1 MALTMRALSAK
12 TVAPRGFS
20 GRRVA
25 AVSNGSRVTMRAGNW
40 LPGSDAPAWLPDDL
54 PGVS

>member
-1 MALTMRALSAK
+1 MALSMRTLSAK
-12 TVAPRGFS
+12 TAAPRGFA

-25 AVSNGSRVTMRAGNW
+25 AVSNGCRVVMKAGNW

-54 PGVS
+54 PGKK